1 MQVYIHICLLIV
13 FLTIFSA
20 KPQKTEDIEELL
32 SPYLIRTRR
41 ATENAAMVT
50 PLQLKIKKTYY
61 DEETTNKIKQLK
73 DLFLMA

>member
-32 SPYLIRTRR
+32 STYLIRTRR
-41 ATENAAMVT
+41 AIESAAMVT